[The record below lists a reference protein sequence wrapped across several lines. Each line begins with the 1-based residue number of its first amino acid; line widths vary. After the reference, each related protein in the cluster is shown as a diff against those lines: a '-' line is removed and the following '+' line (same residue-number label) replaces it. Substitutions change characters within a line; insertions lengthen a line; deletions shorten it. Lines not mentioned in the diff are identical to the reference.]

1 MVKVPLARTHNVN
14 VKQMSMY
21 NDDPDAENYDD
32 DDDDEGQCDDDGE
45 ECDRV

>member
-1 MVKVPLARTHNVN
+1 MVKIPLARTHNVN

-32 DDDDEGQCDDDGE
+32 GDDEGQCDDDGE